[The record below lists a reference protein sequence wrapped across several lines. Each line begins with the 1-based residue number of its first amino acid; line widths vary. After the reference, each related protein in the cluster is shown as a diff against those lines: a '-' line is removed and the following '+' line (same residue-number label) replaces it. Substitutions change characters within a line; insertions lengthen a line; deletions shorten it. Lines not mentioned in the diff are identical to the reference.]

1 MRSLHDPW
9 VAVDSAL
16 AAAHD
21 DRMTHHSSPAF
32 STDFSDRIAPPS
44 PDRPPLRVNAYE
56 HAQLANTSLAPLF
69 PYMQRG
75 AIVPTTT
82 LFVGSPD
89 AEFGHFFHENTEE
102 EVALVIAD
110 RNGIKGKGMVMIA
123 PQLHGVQCFLK
134 EPHDP
139 ESFLLIVITQR
150 QNDTAEQ
157 KERVFFRCGCNNV
170 LFERS
175 YDATP
180 ADTYDPRANHVF
192 LTTSKSAAVAIEYNS
207 DETNR
212 TCSKCGKVNPP
223 FPHQAWGWEAHTTLH
238 TAAADARRANV
249 LAEAA
254 R

>member
-1 MRSLHDPW
+1 
-9 VAVDSAL
+9 
-16 AAAHD
+16 
-21 DRMTHHSSPAF
+21 MTDQTSSDFSTAF
-32 STDFSDRIAPPS
+32 SARIPRPS

-110 RNGIKGKGMVMIA
+110 HEGLKGKGMMMIA

-139 ESFLLIVITQR
+139 QSFLLIVITQR
-150 QNDTAEQ
+150 QNDTEAQ
-157 KERVFFRCGCNNV
+157 RERVFFRCGCNNV

-175 YDATP
+175 YDSTP
-180 ADTYDPRANHVF
+180 ADVHDPRANHVF
-192 LTTSKSAAVAIEYNS
+192 ITNRESAAVAIEYNS
-207 DETNR
+207 DEALR

-223 FPHQAWGWEAHTTLH
+223 FPHRAWGWEAHTVLH
-238 TAAADARRANV
+238 TVAADARRANT
-249 LAEAA
+249 LAGAT